1 MIQSYAFR
9 KKGELEPH
17 LFAIAE
23 EALDCLRRGQ
33 TSGGVV
39 GASADQTIVVSGES
53 GAGKTVSAKYI
64 LRYFAS
70 VDDPSRPTRRQRLK
84 GQQQPHQ
91 QASAGPTTMAGG
103 GDEAGMSEVERQM
116 LATNPIM
123 EAFGNAKTTRND
135 NSSRFGKYMEVR
147 RPLLPLLSPPPRG
160 RRWQTDSDFA
170 PPRSSDPL

>member
-33 TSGGVV
+33 TSGGEV
-39 GASADQTIVVSGES
+39 GVAGSSADQTIVVSGES

-70 VDDPSRPTRRQRLK
+70 VDDPNRPTRRQRLK
-84 GQQQPHQ
+84 
-91 QASAGPTTMAGG
+91 AGPSASSSASTGAANGNAMTQISSAGG

-147 RPLLPLLSPPPRG
+147 LRLL
-160 RRWQTDSDFA
+160 RRSGAYQY
-170 PPRSSDPL
+170 

>member
-1 MIQSYAFR
+1 MIQSYSGR

-23 EALDCLRRGQ
+23 EALDCMRRGQ
-33 TSGGVV
+33 TAGGEV
-39 GASADQTIVVSGES
+39 GGTADQTIVVSGES

-70 VDDPSRPTRRQRLK
+70 VDDPSRPTRRQRAKALPSSSGANGAN
-84 GQQQPHQ
+84 GQ
-91 QASAGPTTMAGG
+91 GG
-103 GDEAGMSEVERQM
+103 SGGEEAGMSEVERQM

-147 RPLLPLLSPPPRG
+147 PPVLLWSRL
-160 RRWQTDSDFA
+160 QI
-170 PPRSSDPL
+170 